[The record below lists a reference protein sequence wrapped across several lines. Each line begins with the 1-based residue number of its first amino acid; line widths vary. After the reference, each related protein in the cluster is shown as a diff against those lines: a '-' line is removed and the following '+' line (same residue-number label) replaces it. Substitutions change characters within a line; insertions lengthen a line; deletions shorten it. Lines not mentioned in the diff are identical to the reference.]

1 VLRWGRTYRITVA
14 HDIAQIDPITKV
26 PMGAK
31 VCYGFK
37 GLPFN
42 FQEDTFDDIRKYLDG
57 GMGPLLSVLC
67 SFVWFSHVRAAAHSP
82 RAVRPVTPVRFAG
95 CARARLELD
104 AHMGRRPSARSDHE
118 LQQGRQ
124 ADFGQHGAP
133 RLLPRGAGD
142 PNRDLLCTV
151 LRWLEIHRLHDFA
164 QGPDPQLHRTDRA
177 SLSHTRSLLRGALVR
192 RPRGDPRVCFQFV
205 MEIDEL
211 LFEAYSPK
219 KLKGALGH
227 AAKIELP
234 PFRSTWAAAVLAP
247 MRTLMA
253 SNLLAPMRKLTAS
266 NLLAPMM
273 KLGVAFVMIVL
284 FATEVIAPQLQLAR
298 DARTVL
304 CGTRRRRA
312 PFGDCAIARAPPL
325 AVQAARRAGRTAPT
339 SSADRHGST

>member
-1 VLRWGRTYRITVA
+1 
-14 HDIAQIDPITKV
+14 
-26 PMGAK
+26 
-31 VCYGFK
+31 
-37 GLPFN
+37 
-42 FQEDTFDDIRKYLDG
+42 
-57 GMGPLLSVLC
+57 
-67 SFVWFSHVRAAAHSP
+67 
-82 RAVRPVTPVRFAG
+82 
-95 CARARLELD
+95 
-104 AHMGRRPSARSDHE
+104 
-118 LQQGRQ
+118 
-124 ADFGQHGAP
+124 
-133 RLLPRGAGD
+133 
-142 PNRDLLCTV
+142 
-151 LRWLEIHRLHDFA
+151 
-164 QGPDPQLHRTDRA
+164 
-177 SLSHTRSLLRGALVR
+177 
-192 RPRGDPRVCFQFV
+192 

-247 MRTLMA
+247 MRKLMA
-253 SNLLAPMRKLTAS
+253 SNLLSPMRKLTAS

-298 DARTVL
+298 DARTIL